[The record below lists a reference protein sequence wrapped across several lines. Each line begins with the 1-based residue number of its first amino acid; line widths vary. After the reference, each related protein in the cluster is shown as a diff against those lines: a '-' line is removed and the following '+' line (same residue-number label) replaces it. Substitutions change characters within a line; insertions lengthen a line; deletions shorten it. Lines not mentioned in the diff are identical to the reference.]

1 MMMTMKAEPRKS
13 HPKKELSLRQVADD
27 ALMASFDPVIEGST
41 FLILEADLD
50 PAEFSRHMENAD
62 EMETPE
68 VLATFDLADS
78 LSRIPDKLFF
88 RIGEVAE
95 LLDVKTYVL
104 RFWETEFKMVHP
116 SKSRSGQRVY
126 RKKDVEI
133 LLLIKHLLYVER
145 FSIEGARKRLREM
158 KAKSSKKLAPK
169 GSASTEQEES
179 KKEKPT
185 PVSPDSREEVRAL
198 LIEIDK
204 LSQPDLSQ
212 FFRF

>member
-1 MMMTMKAEPRKS
+1 MTMKAEPRKS
-13 HPKKELSLRQVADD
+13 APAKSLSLRQVAED
-27 ALMASFDPVIEGST
+27 ALLASFDPVIEGST
-41 FLILEADLD
+41 FHILEVGLD
-50 PAEFSRHMENAD
+50 PTEFGRHVENAD

-68 VLATFDLADS
+68 VLATFDLAET
-78 LSRIPDKLFF
+78 LARIPEKLFF

-126 RKKDVEI
+126 RKKDVEV

-145 FSIEGARKRLREM
+145 FSIEGARKRLKEM
-158 KAKSSKKLAPK
+158 KAKSSKKAERPSAAPVRE
-169 GSASTEQEES
+169 AAL
-179 KKEKPT
+179 
-185 PVSPDSREEVRAL
+185 SPNRREEVRTL
-198 LIEIDK
+198 LTEIDR
-204 LSQPDLSQ
+204 LAQPDLSQ